1 MSISSILNSDY
12 SIQTKKTTK
21 QHTSKVEIIDQTQEL
36 SEAEKL
42 ESFKKEIW
50 NEINAIPRSSSIS
63 WSINITDAA
72 FERMMNEPEFKE
84 KMMSLIREDA
94 AAGRPPI
101 VCSITT
107 IDENGYKGYSYND
120 TNVGNTAYSTHS
132 KDKNNFYKKK
142 AEKQDYTELW
152 EEKHLERER
161 QREILDE
168 EYEKRLYT
176 NQIYKHKEEI
186 AKLYEKGTIAENQ
199 VNI

>member
-176 NQIYKHKEEI
+176 NKIYKHKEEI

>member
-142 AEKQDYTELW
+142 AAKQDYTELW

-176 NQIYKHKEEI
+176 NKIYKHKEEI

>member
-12 SIQTKKTTK
+12 SIQTKKTTR

-176 NQIYKHKEEI
+176 NKIYKHKEEI

>member
-152 EEKHLERER
+152 EEKRLERER

-176 NQIYKHKEEI
+176 NKIYKHKEEI